1 MERESFIF
9 YRSFYEAVRDLPKE
23 IQIEVFTAVI
33 EYGLYGRL
41 PDKMKPF
48 ANGIFTLI
56 KPSLDANT
64 ARYENG
70 RKGGR
75 RPRAAKATDD
85 TPQKY
90 SLTFSQEIG
99 RMRADAALSAAVCA
113 DFAITPD
120 EYLRRLDSFLRH
132 CTDEARR
139 KDKPDRHGSYAD
151 ATAHLRYWM
160 TKAFPRGISP
170 SPAANPATPPDTP
183 ADYSFKGGFGGQ
195 DV

>member
-1 MERESFIF
+1 M
-9 YRSFYEAVRDLPKE
+9 RDLPKE

-56 KPSLDANT
+56 KPSLDANI

-75 RPRAAKATDD
+75 RPRAAKTADSA
-85 TPQKY
+85 PQKY
-90 SLTFSQEIG
+90 TLTFSQEIG

-120 EYLRRLDSFLRH
+120 EYSRRLDSFLRH

-139 KDKPDRHGSYAD
+139 KDKPGRHSSYAD

-160 TKAFPRGISP
+160 AKVYPVDTSSA
-170 SPAANPATPPDTP
+170 PAAKNQAAQPSAP